1 MIKNLYLY
9 SKNML
14 RHFSDDILG
23 DDSLSDIRQFMK
35 RNKKYS
41 QKKKLYLYSWTYNGN
56 KFL

>member
-1 MIKNLYLY
+1 
-9 SKNML
+9 ML

-35 RNKKYS
+35 RNKKYT

>member
-23 DDSLSDIRQFMK
+23 DDSLSDTRQFIK
-35 RNKKYS
+35 INKKYI
-41 QKKKLYLYSWTYNGN
+41 QKKKIIFIFMDL
-56 KFL
+56 

>member
-1 MIKNLYLY
+1 MIKNLYLCL
-9 SKNML
+9 KNMQK
-14 RHFSDDILG
+14 HFSNELLG

-35 RNKKYS
+35 RNKKYT

>member
-23 DDSLSDIRQFMK
+23 DDSLSDTRQFMK
-35 RNKKYS
+35 INKKYI
-41 QKKKLYLYSWTYNGN
+41 QKKKLYLYSWTYNGD

>member
-35 RNKKYS
+35 INKKYT
-41 QKKKLYLYSWTYNGN
+41 QKKRLFLYSWTYNG
-56 KFL
+56 KRFL